1 MHSPSNPTAWL
12 TAAIEAGGGTGV
24 YPLSKGELRKAI
36 ADGRALILEVPAG
49 ARIIAEA
56 NKLWHCVR
64 GVGVSSDDD
73 AANTWQCV

>member
-1 MHSPSNPTAWL
+1 M
-12 TAAIEAGGGTGV
+12 
-24 YPLSKGELRKAI
+24 SKGELRKAI